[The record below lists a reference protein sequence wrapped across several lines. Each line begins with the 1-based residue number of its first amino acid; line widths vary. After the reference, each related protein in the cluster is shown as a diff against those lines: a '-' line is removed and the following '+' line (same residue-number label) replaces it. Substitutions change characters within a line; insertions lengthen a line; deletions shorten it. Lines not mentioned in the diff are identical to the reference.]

1 MTLRFFVIIGTLIL
15 MCFVTSLLVSYRY
28 FFTLPTINE
37 NIKDYQNRE
46 LLSLEIALNRE
57 FVFLKTLNYDYS
69 VWDDSYDYMTSFDKD
84 YIESNYVDDTF
95 KSLKIDGVFIYDMNF
110 KQVYGHTF
118 DYIQEQSFELPE
130 FDLNTHL
137 PNRTILPYKK
147 NTSERFGFLSTEHGP
162 VMFASHVIQ
171 RTNKTG
177 EPVGSIV
184 FIKKVRKSQVA
195 MMAEVA
201 QVKLSYSIINDD
213 SATQNLLVLNG
224 GIQNEGIATERQR
237 ILLDIN
243 GNPLLTINIEHHH
256 QRLPVLFDLYLIII
270 LIMFFVASLI
280 GFFVVNRF
288 FITPLINGASAINL
302 MLLKNDLQPLHFK
315 NQFLEMRVLIN
326 GFNSLIKE
334 VKKQNEQLEKIS
346 KIDELT
352 QIYNRRA
359 FEEIYTLQW
368 HDAHNQKTTLGLM
381 LIDVDYFKLYN
392 DFYGHQEGD
401 CALQALCRVLKET
414 AKSNNGIAA
423 RYGGE
428 EFIMLFNQLSFEQL
442 ELISQ
447 QLRKN
452 VNALKLPHK
461 GSKVSD
467 VLTIS
472 VGCAFATAK
481 AMDNE
486 SITAKSLIKDADVM
500 LYEAKNTGRDRAL
513 IKSI

>member
-1 MTLRFFVIIGTLIL
+1 
-15 MCFVTSLLVSYRY
+15 
-28 FFTLPTINE
+28 
-37 NIKDYQNRE
+37 
-46 LLSLEIALNRE
+46 
-57 FVFLKTLNYDYS
+57 
-69 VWDDSYDYMTSFDKD
+69 
-84 YIESNYVDDTF
+84 
-95 KSLKIDGVFIYDMNF
+95 
-110 KQVYGHTF
+110 
-118 DYIQEQSFELPE
+118 
-130 FDLNTHL
+130 
-137 PNRTILPYKK
+137 
-147 NTSERFGFLSTEHGP
+147 
-162 VMFASHVIQ
+162 MFASHVIQ

-184 FIKKVRKSQVA
+184 FIKKVRESQFA
-195 MMAEVA
+195 KMAEMA
-201 QVKLSYSIINDD
+201 QVKLSYTLINKD
-213 SATQNLLVLNG
+213 SAPQKAVALSD
-224 GIQNEGIATERQR
+224 GIQNEEIATERQR
-237 ILLDIN
+237 TLLDIN
-243 GNPLLTINIEHHH
+243 GNPILLMDIKHHH
-256 QRLPVLFDLYLIII
+256 QRIPVLFDQYLIII
-270 LIMFFVASLI
+270 LLMFFIVSLI
-280 GFFVVNRF
+280 GFYIVNRF

-334 VKKQNEQLEKIS
+334 VKKQNEQLEKVS

-392 DFYGHQEGD
+392 DCYGHQEGD
-401 CALQALCRVLKET
+401 SALQALCRVLKET

-428 EFIMLFNQLSFEQL
+428 EFIMLFNQLSFEQF

-467 VLTIS
+467 ALTIS

>member
-1 MTLRFFVIIGTLIL
+1 
-15 MCFVTSLLVSYRY
+15 
-28 FFTLPTINE
+28 
-37 NIKDYQNRE
+37 
-46 LLSLEIALNRE
+46 
-57 FVFLKTLNYDYS
+57 
-69 VWDDSYDYMTSFDKD
+69 
-84 YIESNYVDDTF
+84 
-95 KSLKIDGVFIYDMNF
+95 
-110 KQVYGHTF
+110 
-118 DYIQEQSFELPE
+118 
-130 FDLNTHL
+130 
-137 PNRTILPYKK
+137 
-147 NTSERFGFLSTEHGP
+147 
-162 VMFASHVIQ
+162 MFASHVIQ

-184 FIKKVRKSQVA
+184 FIKKVRESQFA
-195 MMAEVA
+195 KMAEMA
-201 QVKLSYSIINDD
+201 QVKLSYTLINKD
-213 SATQNLLVLNG
+213 SAPQKAVALSD
-224 GIQNEGIATERQR
+224 GIQNEEIATERQR
-237 ILLDIN
+237 TLLDIN
-243 GNPLLTINIEHHH
+243 GNPILLMDIKHHH
-256 QRLPVLFDLYLIII
+256 QRIPVLFDQYLIII
-270 LIMFFVASLI
+270 LLMFFIVSLI
-280 GFFVVNRF
+280 GFYIVNRF

-392 DFYGHQEGD
+392 DCYGHQEGD
-401 CALQALCRVLKET
+401 SALQALCRVLKET

-428 EFIMLFNQLSFEQL
+428 EFIMLFNQLSFEQF

>member
-57 FVFLKTLNYDYS
+57 FVFLKTLNYDYA

-110 KQVYGHTF
+110 KQVYAHTF
-118 DYIQEQSFELPE
+118 DYIQEQPFDLPE
-130 FDLNTHL
+130 LDLNTRL
-137 PNRTILPYKK
+137 PNRTILPYGT

-162 VMFASHVIQ
+162 VMFASHAIQ

-177 EPVGSIV
+177 ESVGSIV
-184 FIKKVRKSQVA
+184 FIKKVRESQFA
-195 MMAEVA
+195 KMAEMA
-201 QVKLSYSIINDD
+201 QVKLSYTLINKD
-213 SATQNLLVLNG
+213 SAPQRTAVLSD
-224 GIQNEGIATERQR
+224 GIQNEEIATERQR
-237 ILLDIN
+237 TLLDIN
-243 GNPLLTINIEHHH
+243 GNPILLMNIKHHH
-256 QRLPVLFDLYLIII
+256 QRIPILFDNYLIII
-270 LIMFFVASLI
+270 LLMFFIVSLI
-280 GFFVVNRF
+280 GFYIVNRF

-302 MLLKNDLQPLHFK
+302 MLFKNDLQPLYFR

-359 FEEIYTLQW
+359 FEEIYTTQW
-368 HDAHNQKTTLGLM
+368 QEAHRQKTTLGLM
-381 LIDVDYFKLYN
+381 LIDVDYFKFYN

-401 CALQALCRVLKET
+401 SALQAVCRVLKET
-414 AKSNNGIAA
+414 AQSNNGAAA

-428 EFIMLFNQLSFEQL
+428 EFIMLFNQLSVEQFEA
-442 ELISQ
+442 ISQ
-447 QLRKN
+447 QLLLN
-452 VNALKLPHK
+452 VKALNLAHK
-461 GSKVSD
+461 GSKVSN
-467 VLTIS
+467 VLTVS
-472 VGCAFATAK
+472 VGCAYATAK

-486 SITAKSLIKDADVM
+486 KVTAKLLIKNADVM
-500 LYEAKNTGRDRAL
+500 LYEAKNTGRNRAL

>member
-1 MTLRFFVIIGTLIL
+1 
-15 MCFVTSLLVSYRY
+15 
-28 FFTLPTINE
+28 
-37 NIKDYQNRE
+37 
-46 LLSLEIALNRE
+46 
-57 FVFLKTLNYDYS
+57 
-69 VWDDSYDYMTSFDKD
+69 
-84 YIESNYVDDTF
+84 
-95 KSLKIDGVFIYDMNF
+95 
-110 KQVYGHTF
+110 
-118 DYIQEQSFELPE
+118 
-130 FDLNTHL
+130 
-137 PNRTILPYKK
+137 
-147 NTSERFGFLSTEHGP
+147 
-162 VMFASHVIQ
+162 MFASHVIQ

-243 GNPLLTINIEHHH
+243 GNPLLIMNIEHHH

-414 AKSNNGIAA
+414 AQSNNGIAA

-428 EFIMLFNQLSFEQL
+428 EFILLFNQLSFEQF
-442 ELISQ
+442 ELTSQ

>member
-1 MTLRFFVIIGTLIL
+1 
-15 MCFVTSLLVSYRY
+15 
-28 FFTLPTINE
+28 
-37 NIKDYQNRE
+37 
-46 LLSLEIALNRE
+46 
-57 FVFLKTLNYDYS
+57 
-69 VWDDSYDYMTSFDKD
+69 
-84 YIESNYVDDTF
+84 
-95 KSLKIDGVFIYDMNF
+95 
-110 KQVYGHTF
+110 
-118 DYIQEQSFELPE
+118 
-130 FDLNTHL
+130 
-137 PNRTILPYKK
+137 
-147 NTSERFGFLSTEHGP
+147 
-162 VMFASHVIQ
+162 MFASHVIQ

-184 FIKKVRKSQVA
+184 FIKKVRESQFA
-195 MMAEVA
+195 KMAEMA
-201 QVKLSYSIINDD
+201 QVKLSYTLINKD
-213 SATQNLLVLNG
+213 SAPQKAVALSD
-224 GIQNEGIATERQR
+224 GIQNEEIATERQR
-237 ILLDIN
+237 TLLDIN
-243 GNPLLTINIEHHH
+243 GNPILLMDIKHHH
-256 QRLPVLFDLYLIII
+256 QRIPVLFDQYLIII
-270 LIMFFVASLI
+270 LLMFFIVSLI
-280 GFFVVNRF
+280 GFYIVNRF

-401 CALQALCRVLKET
+401 SALQALCGVLKET

-428 EFIMLFNQLSFEQL
+428 EFIMLFNQLSFEQF